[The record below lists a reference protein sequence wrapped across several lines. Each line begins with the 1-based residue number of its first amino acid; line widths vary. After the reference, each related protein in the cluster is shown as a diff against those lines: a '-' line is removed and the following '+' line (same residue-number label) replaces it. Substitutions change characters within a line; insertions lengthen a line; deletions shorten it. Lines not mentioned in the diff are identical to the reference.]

1 VGELQS
7 TLDALA
13 AEDLHALGE
22 GAVLD
27 RTALLVAARNR
38 LDAELIRTARH
49 AECTQAVEHDG
60 LKSPRSW
67 LIGHARLAPAEA
79 SRIVRS
85 GRALEHFPALAAG
98 FADGHITA
106 AQVNLVAEKVG
117 PGELARAAEQ
127 GIDLAPFDEAWARVA
142 AEAPHQTL
150 AVAVQAF
157 EDALDPD
164 GAEPDPTEGRR
175 LSIAKHTDGSIT
187 GRFDLD
193 AVGGEK

>member
-1 VGELQS
+1 MGELQS
-7 TLDALA
+7 ALDALA
-13 AEDLHALGE
+13 AEDLHALGQ
-22 GAVLD
+22 GAVLNP
-27 RTALLVAARNR
+27 TALLVVARNR
-38 LDAELIRTARH
+38 LDAELTRTVRH

-60 LKSPRSW
+60 LKSMRSW
-67 LIGHARLAPAEA
+67 LIGHPRLSPAEA

-85 GRALEHFPALAAG
+85 GRLLAHFPALAAG

-117 PGELARAAEQ
+117 PGGVARAAEQ

-164 GAEPDPTEGRR
+164 GPEPDPT
-175 LSIAKHTDGSIT
+175 
-187 GRFDLD
+187 
-193 AVGGEK
+193 